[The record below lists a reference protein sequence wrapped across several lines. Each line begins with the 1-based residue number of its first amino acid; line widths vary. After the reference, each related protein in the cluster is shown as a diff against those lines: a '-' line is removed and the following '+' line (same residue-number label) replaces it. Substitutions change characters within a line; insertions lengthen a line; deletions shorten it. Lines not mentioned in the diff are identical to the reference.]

1 MCSSRPVQR
10 LANVHWL
17 SHVSTPLLTA
27 YSVMDASW
35 CPLLCES
42 QIFTHYARS
51 LKDIHIPQGQTSLS
65 SIFQSFSFQTPDQ
78 PIRIFPLLMSMS
90 SFSPQTPAPS
100 TQKEKEVH
108 HSELCP
114 LGQFFLTTVFKPP
127 PTLRVIKPL
136 PVFNFHPHTKLTC
149 QIEHI
154 QALLTPSAGYMS
166 PPQSRGII

>member
-1 MCSSRPVQR
+1 MVSTAGRLDFQKSVSKMEPTQSLYLCPCGSSVHVLVTSVQR
-10 LANVHWL
+10 LANVHWP
-17 SHVSTPLLTA
+17 SHVSTRLLTA

-78 PIRIFPLLMSMS
+78 PIRIFPLLMSVS

-100 TQKEKEVH
+100 TQKE
-108 HSELCP
+108 
-114 LGQFFLTTVFKPP
+114 
-127 PTLRVIKPL
+127 
-136 PVFNFHPHTKLTC
+136 
-149 QIEHI
+149 
-154 QALLTPSAGYMS
+154 
-166 PPQSRGII
+166 